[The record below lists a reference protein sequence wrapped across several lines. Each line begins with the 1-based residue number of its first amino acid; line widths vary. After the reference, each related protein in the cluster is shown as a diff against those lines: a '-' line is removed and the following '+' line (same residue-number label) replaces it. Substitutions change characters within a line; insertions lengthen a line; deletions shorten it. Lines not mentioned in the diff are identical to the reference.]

1 VVITG
6 TGGSLVHTATV
17 TVNVV
22 VTSAQLRSAVT
33 DASGCSFG
41 SPFRLIFIQNNT
53 NVHLVPVYELVT
65 SNPGQFGYN
74 VFFNGTAGTPVTLVV
89 SIPYPFVTHGSNP
102 IQVFSNFGVQSGCF
116 TPMNNISSGFTFSA
130 STISLTDYSTQAMGS
145 SVMVTISGT
154 VPSSGMVYV
163 TFHLQYGFKGSI
175 FGKSNFDAT
184 NSTTGQIVIPNLA
197 SYTFSVSA
205 GSLTDSQIVTSQN
218 TFKQDPGIAGI
229 LTDQFGNPIA
239 GATVSLLD
247 SHGSLI
253 SITFTDGDGY
263 FSFSFNLAHKTT
275 FTIQISL
282 SNGTTIT
289 QTVTV
294 RPNHVAIL
302 DVTATI

>member
-1 VVITG
+1 
-6 TGGSLVHTATV
+6 
-17 TVNVV
+17 
-22 VTSAQLRSAVT
+22 
-33 DASGCSFG
+33 
-41 SPFRLIFIQNNT
+41 
-53 NVHLVPVYELVT
+53 
-65 SNPGQFGYN
+65 
-74 VFFNGTAGTPVTLVV
+74 
-89 SIPYPFVTHGSNP
+89 
-102 IQVFSNFGVQSGCF
+102 
-116 TPMNNISSGFTFSA
+116 
-130 STISLTDYSTQAMGS
+130 
-145 SVMVTISGT
+145 
-154 VPSSGMVYV
+154 MVYV
-163 TFHLQYGFKGSI
+163 TFHLQYGFKGAI

-205 GSLTDSQIVTSQN
+205 GSLTDSRIVTSQN

-229 LTDQFGNPIA
+229 LTDQFGTPIA